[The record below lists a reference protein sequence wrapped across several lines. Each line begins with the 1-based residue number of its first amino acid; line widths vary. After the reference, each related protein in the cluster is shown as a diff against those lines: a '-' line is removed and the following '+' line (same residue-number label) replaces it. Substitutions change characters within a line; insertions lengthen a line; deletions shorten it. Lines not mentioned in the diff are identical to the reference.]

1 VHSLPGISLVTWTFT
16 GCHQLNR
23 VWLSLPGVRVVYTW
37 TMLGVINCKCK
48 LNNVL
53 RLRNNVVKRRVL
65 QPCQALLSAV
75 VTVMSLTHV
84 FFEYRKIAQLLD
96 LVEVRRGGGTHVH
109 SSSVHHLIDSSCVST
124 LLLFFVPH
132 GGVVIVNGAADDRQH
147 HEDGHL
153 REHM

>member
-1 VHSLPGISLVTWTFT
+1 
-16 GCHQLNR
+16 
-23 VWLSLPGVRVVYTW
+23 
-37 TMLGVINCKCK
+37 MLGVINCKCK